1 MAVWFHRLFQK
12 HNMLPQEFYEMD
24 EYHKALIIASE
35 EIAIEEEEKAI
46 KRANRKGRR

>member
-1 MAVWFHRLFQK
+1 MAIWFHRLFQK
-12 HNMLPQEFYEMD
+12 HNILPKEFDEMD

-46 KRANRKGRR
+46 KKAKKKRR